1 MIGVILGW
9 GLVAI
14 GIILFL
20 FPLRTAKRRAEL
32 SPIWLSLPLVALQIW
47 AGDTSGSTGNPVPLW
62 VLLVDGAIVILI
74 GTIGH
79 VRFQRSST
87 EPDGGSETSR

>member
-20 FPLRTAKRRAEL
+20 VPIRTAKRRAAL
-32 SPIWLSLPLVALQIW
+32 SPLWLSLPLVALQIW
-47 AGDTSGSTGNPVPLW
+47 AGDRSGSTGTPVPLW

-79 VRFQRSST
+79 VRIRRSST
-87 EPDGGSETSR
+87 EPDGGSATIR